1 MLSAEQMRRL
11 NPTLPKAAKILFL
24 NDPFDMDEA
33 WQMQGLLQLCYNDH
47 DLDVQT
53 LKRMNPAP
61 TEAEMATFG
70 YVFDFTNVGIVR
82 VKP

>member
-47 DLDVQT
+47 NLDVQT
-53 LKRMNPAP
+53 LKRMNPQPAA
-61 TEAEMATFG
+61 AEIATFE
-70 YVFDFTNVGIVR
+70 YIFDHTNAGIIQ